1 MKKLVTKQVPEIR
14 MVHKSELDDKDWIA
28 LMSKYSVKPDD
39 FVLCM
44 HGTETIFINKECDFA
59 DRIVPIVSDVM
70 KNKLID
76 EHVDDLF
83 NEVGA
88 IAGKEVERLLI
99 HIWYDWVCKREEAD
113 LYETA
118 NDILRQVKE
127 LHIEKHA
134 RKREDV
140 IKTVF
145 DIGYGTYDDNADC
158 NYKQGSKNAFMFGY
172 LCAMNDLMQ
181 KQ

>member
-1 MKKLVTKQVPEIR
+1 MKKIITKQVPEIR
-14 MVHKSELDDKDWIA
+14 MVHKSELDDRDWIA
-28 LMSKYSVKPDD
+28 LISKYSVKPDN

-59 DRIVPIVSDVM
+59 DRIVPIVSEIM
-70 KNKLID
+70 ENKLID

-83 NEVGA
+83 NEIVE
-88 IAGKEVERLLI
+88 IAGAKTSNLLGY
-99 HIWYDWVCKREEAD
+99 IWYDWVGRREEAD

-118 NDILRQVKE
+118 KNILLQVEKM
-127 LHIEKHA
+127 HIEKHVQ
-134 RKREDV
+134 KREDV
-140 IKTVF
+140 IKAVF
-145 DIGYGTYDDNADC
+145 DIGYGTYDDKADC
-158 NYKQGSKNAFMFGY
+158 NYKQGSKNAFMYGY